1 MFAGSEH
8 PAGGHPPRRTHR
20 ERNRTGRGEAAPPS
34 RAERGETKSERGKSR
49 SFPVADHPAIGVL
62 AVLALIAITV
72 IVWRGALAYYFS
84 QDDFGGLAR
93 ARNLAPRL
101 VSPMRYL
108 SHQAYWDLMRPFGV
122 ASAWSFHAVSIAA
135 HAACAVVLYLLFA
148 RRFARPPAFLAAAFF
163 ATHPMLFTALHW
175 ASAVGDPFA
184 LLFALLALALAL
196 GTRNR
201 WWALPCFALSLLFKE
216 SCLMLPAVV
225 FAHRRWGTAGDRR
238 AAAQGPRGPDPVLGG
253 LWLMSV
259 VASQWLVFVSYR
271 SDVSGASGSVSP
283 YALGGP
289 GLVLTNALTYLGWT
303 ANFWFPTVRGF
314 PESIDRMV
322 WPWAFGLVVAWVVGV
337 GFRALRQRGWMAAA
351 LTYAAFIV
359 PVLPLGHHTYHYYL
373 YPALVG
379 VAWGVAALG
388 DLVMAQRRAPSRQ
401 WAWAATAALAL
412 VLTINALSL
421 VHRIETM
428 PFVHPELRA
437 DATIDRARI
446 ARNVYEGLRVAAP
459 ADGARLAFWVPPSGP
474 PPGRSSS
481 VESDRYYTDNV
492 RTALLDGLAVRVM
505 FPQIVDVSFMSPS
518 DTPVGSQQVAVCTP
532 GGHLRLM
539 AAGDFNA
546 GPLRAR
552 APP

>member
-1 MFAGSEH
+1 V
-8 PAGGHPPRRTHR
+8 PA
-20 ERNRTGRGEAAPPS
+20 S
-34 RAERGETKSERGKSR
+34 RAERGETKSGRGKSR
-49 SFPVADHPAIGVL
+49 SFPVIDHPAIGVL

-93 ARNLAPRL
+93 ARGLAPRL
-101 VSPMRYL
+101 GSPMRYL
-108 SHQAYWDLMRPFGV
+108 SHQTYWDLMRPFGV
-122 ASAWSFHAVSIAA
+122 ASAWSFHGISIAA
-135 HAACAVVLYLLFA
+135 HTACAVVLYRMLA
-148 RRFARPPAFLAAAFF
+148 RRFALPAAFLAATFF
-163 ATHPMLFTALHW
+163 ACHPMLFTALHW

-184 LLFALLALALAL
+184 LLFALLALGLAL
-196 GTRNR
+196 GTRHR

-259 VASQWLVFVSYR
+259 VAAQWLVFVSYR
-271 SDVSGASGSVSP
+271 SDVGGTSGSVSP

-289 GLVLTNALTYLGWT
+289 GMVLTNALTYLGWT
-303 ANFWFPTVRGF
+303 ANFWLPTVRGF
-314 PESIDRMV
+314 PETVDRMV
-322 WPWAFGLVVAWVVGV
+322 WPWAWGLLAAWAIGLCSR
-337 GFRALRQRGWMAAA
+337 GLRRRGWMAAA

-359 PVLPLGHHTYHYYL
+359 PVLPLSNHTYHYYL

-401 WAWAATAALAL
+401 WAWAATVAL
-412 VLTINALSL
+412 VLVLTVNAQTL
-421 VHRIETM
+421 VHKIETM

-446 ARNVYEGLRVAAP
+446 ARNVYEGLSAAGP
-459 ADGARLAFWVPPSGP
+459 ANGANLTFWVPPSQP
-474 PPGRSSS
+474 PPGRTSS
-481 VESDRYYTDNV
+481 VEADRYYTTNV
-492 RTALLDGLAVRVM
+492 RTALLDGIAVRVM
-505 FPQIVDVSFMSPS
+505 FPLIHDVSFMAPS
-518 DTPVGSQQVAVCTP
+518 DTPAGSQQVVVCTP
-532 GGHLRLM
+532 GGHLQLM
-539 AAGDFNA
+539 TAADFMA
-546 GPLRAR
+546 GTQRIR
-552 APP
+552 AP